1 MREIVRAL
9 IWLGVIAGALGALL
23 YLFVVDTWRVPLDP
37 SLATAAAPQ
46 LAAADLLLVRRSG
59 PPKHGELARCLSPAD
74 GSYVVGRVY
83 GEPGQHVEVKDDVV
97 TTNGQAPP
105 AGHHAACP
113 AVTLPHPVTQNLV
126 KLSCGVADTGASS
139 FQYLTGERP
148 SASRSA
154 TDVGPGKLYLV
165 SDNRHLHQD
174 SRDFGVVDAASCQH
188 VVYRLWGEKYAD
200 DGRRFTLLW

>member
-1 MREIVRAL
+1 MRELVRAVV
-9 IWLGVIAGALGALL
+9 WLGVIAGALGALL

-37 SLATAAAPQ
+37 SLAAAAAPQ

-74 GSYVVGRVY
+74 GSYVVGRVF

-97 TTNGQAPP
+97 TTDGQAQPP
-105 AGHHAACP
+105 GQAGCP
-113 AVTLPHPVTQNLV
+113 TVTLPHPVTRNLV
-126 KLSCGVADTGASS
+126 KLTCGVAETGAFR

-148 SASRSA
+148 STTRSV

-200 DGRRFTLLW
+200 DNRRFTLLW